1 MHICFISHEY
11 PLWGGGGGVGS
22 FIQTLGRQLVGR
34 GHQVSVVGVVD
45 IKSEEV
51 VDDQGVTIYRLPRSR
66 RSRFRFYGNAKTLN
80 RKLSGIHAQQPIDI
94 LEASELGLAFIDR
107 RLPFKK
113 VIRLHGGHHYFA
125 VTLGKK
131 PAPWRSWQEMR
142 SFKKAD
148 HLIAVSNFVGKTTM
162 SLLNTPDRKFTT
174 IYNPIDMEAFHEASP
189 EKVEQGNLLFVGTV
203 CEKKGVRQLIQ
214 AIPHVKQKHPKVV
227 LNIVGRDWFDPK
239 TGDSYIEDLKQRFSE
254 NELNNVNFVG
264 PVGHGEIPGY
274 LERAQ
279 ICVFPSHME
288 SFGIMVIE
296 AMAVSKPVIFSN
308 TGPGEELI
316 THKKTGMLSD
326 PHSPQDIAEKI
337 SYMLAHPDE
346 ANEMGKS
353 ARRDVLE
360 RFSIDKLVDENVEFY
375 RSCL

>member
-1 MHICFISHEY
+1 
-11 PLWGGGGGVGS
+11 
-22 FIQTLGRQLVGR
+22 
-34 GHQVSVVGVVD
+34 
-45 IKSEEV
+45 
-51 VDDQGVTIYRLPRSR
+51 
-66 RSRFRFYGNAKTLN
+66 
-80 RKLSGIHAQQPIDI
+80 
-94 LEASELGLAFIDR
+94 
-107 RLPFKK
+107 
-113 VIRLHGGHHYFA
+113 
-125 VTLGKK
+125 
-131 PAPWRSWQEMR
+131 
-142 SFKKAD
+142 
-148 HLIAVSNFVGKTTM
+148 M

-288 SFGIMVIE
+288 AMPIAWLEVL
-296 AMAVSKPVIFSN
+296 AMAKPFVASS
-308 TGPGEELI
+308 TGPGPEAVNDGQ
-316 THKKTGMLSD
+316 TGLLCD
-326 PHSPQDIAEKI
+326 PYDPQAIADKI
-337 SYMLAHPDE
+337 MYMLDHPDE

-360 RFSIDKLVDENVEFY
+360 RFSIDQLVDENVEFY